1 MMKKMTFF
9 ALCLLTLLLT
19 RCIHQQNPV
28 APEARELTAL
38 EKSLVASDNKFGLKL
53 FNEINRQEDADK
65 NIFIS
70 PLSVSMALGMTLN
83 GAAGETQAAM
93 EQTLEFTG
101 MTTDDINQTY
111 RSLID
116 LLTNL
121 DRKVTFE
128 IGNSIWY
135 REGMAFE
142 QTFIDV
148 NKQFFDAVVRAVN
161 FNDAEAAAAL
171 MNAWVKDK
179 THGKISEI
187 VKPDAIDWN
196 TVMFLINAIYFKGTW
211 TFEFKKENTRDDQF
225 TKLDGSPIPCKMMN
239 MTGTLSYFEN
249 DLFQAVDLPY
259 GDKLFSMTIFLPKLP
274 LDVNALLAELT
285 QENWD
290 AWLSSF
296 VDRTTELQFPKF
308 TLEYELTMNNV
319 LKALGMEIAFSG
331 AADFTRMY
339 APGGLYIDEVIHK
352 TFVKVDEEGTEAA
365 AVTSVEVAETSVPS
379 YPLMRVDRPFL
390 FVIRDHHSGAILF
403 MGKIVEPKL

>member
-1 MMKKMTFF
+1 
-9 ALCLLTLLLT
+9 LTLLLT
-19 RCIHQQNPV
+19 RCAHQQNPL

-38 EKSLVASDNKFGLKL
+38 EKQLVESDNKFGLKL
-53 FNEINRQEDADK
+53 FKEINRQEEADK

-93 EQTLEFTG
+93 EQTLEFAG
-101 MTTDDINQTY
+101 MTTDDINQSY

-121 DRKVTFE
+121 DRNVAFE

-142 QTFIDV
+142 QSFIDV
-148 NKQFFDAVVRAVN
+148 NKEFFDAVVRAIN
-161 FNDAEAAAAL
+161 FNHREEAARI
-171 MNAWVKDK
+171 MNSWVKEK
-179 THGKISEI
+179 TRGKISEI
-187 VKPDAIDWN
+187 VKADAIDAN

-211 TFEFKKENTRDDQF
+211 TFEFKKENTRDDVF
-225 TKLDGSPIPCKMMN
+225 TKLDGSQIPCKMMN
-239 MTGTLSYFEN
+239 MTGTLSYVEN

-259 GDKLFSMTIFLPKLP
+259 GNQLFSMTIFLPKLP

-285 QENWD
+285 QENWE
-290 AWLSSF
+290 AWLASF
-296 VDRTTELQFPKF
+296 DDHTIELQFPKF
-308 TLEYELTMNNV
+308 TLEYKLTMNDV
-319 LKALGMEIAFSG
+319 LKALGMEIAFDKYR
-331 AADFTRMY
+331 ADFTRMY
-339 APGGLYIDEVIHK
+339 AGPERLFIDEVIHK

-365 AVTSVEVAETSVPS
+365 AVTSVEIGVESSEPS

-390 FVIRDHHSGAILF
+390 FVIRDQHSNTILF